1 MEGSESYIGSPC
13 AVVLCIQSGARI
25 SGELYHGYSRDGI
38 PFVGIEDA
46 FLIMED
52 FFDRLRYPFP
62 GTESRSFTKKKHIH
76 TEARMTRMLGDT
88 ELLKKHGDRGTFII
102 RVQHRQHSS
111 WQGVVTWTEQQKTVP
126 FRSALELLK
135 LIDEALDASGGP
147 DNAEQAERLTD

>member
-1 MEGSESYIGSPC
+1 
-13 AVVLCIQSGARI
+13 
-25 SGELYHGYSRDGI
+25 
-38 PFVGIEDA
+38 
-46 FLIMED
+46 
-52 FFDRLRYPFP
+52 
-62 GTESRSFTKKKHIH
+62 
-76 TEARMTRMLGDT
+76 MLGDT

-147 DNAEQAERLTD
+147 DDAEQAERLTD